1 MTEAQIVFGIM
12 QNDSR
17 AWQYICRNMISG
29 FSSIIIKSFPLDQ
42 SVRNE
47 IDDLFQESCIILMEK
62 VKKGGLVVA
71 REGAVFSYLV
81 QIGKLLACNLIR
93 KKRVLSPEEMITTS
107 LNLHKEENEDDI
119 FTPLDV
125 KQQTQNEFLDRV
137 FNSIPEDCQKLLKK
151 FYWDRKPMDEI
162 ACMLGL
168 RNADSAKTKKNRC
181 MNKFIEIGK
190 MLVNN
195 EEYAEDM
202 VRDAVERA
210 ALRELLEDECAM
222 MNNAS
227 IRMAALDIDDEDQQ
241 EEK

>member
-1 MTEAQIVFGIM
+1 
-12 QNDSR
+12 
-17 AWQYICRNMISG
+17 
-29 FSSIIIKSFPLDQ
+29 
-42 SVRNE
+42 
-47 IDDLFQESCIILMEK
+47 MEK

-81 QIGKLLACNLIR
+81 QIGKLLACNLVR

-107 LNLHKEENEDDI
+107 LNLHKEENGDDFI
-119 FTPLDV
+119 TPIDV
-125 KQQTQNEFLDRV
+125 KQQTQNEFLDKV

-190 MLVNN
+190 KLVNN
-195 EEYAEDM
+195 DEYAEEM
-202 VRDAVERA
+202 VRAAVDRA
-210 ALRELLEDECAM
+210 ALRELLEDEFALM
-222 MNNAS
+222 RNEN
-227 IRMAALDIDDEDQQ
+227 IKMAALVIEDKDQQ
-241 EEK
+241 EDK

>member
-17 AWQYICRNMISG
+17 AWQYICRNMRAG
-29 FSSIIIKSFPLDQ
+29 FSSIVIKSFPLDR
-42 SVRNE
+42 SVSEE

-62 VKKGGLVVA
+62 VKKGGVVIS
-71 REGAVFSYLV
+71 REGALFSYLV
-81 QIGKLLACNLIR
+81 QIGKLLACNLVR
-93 KKRVLSPEEMITTS
+93 KKRVLSPEEMITIS
-107 LNLHKEENEDDI
+107 LNLHKEENGDDFI
-119 FTPLDV
+119 TPIDV
-125 KQQTQNEFLDRV
+125 KQQTQNEFLDKV

-202 VRDAVERA
+202 VRAAVERA

-222 MNNAS
+222 MNNAN
-227 IRMAALDIDDEDQQ
+227 IRMAALDIEDEDQQ
-241 EEK
+241 EDK

>member
-1 MTEAQIVFGIM
+1 MTETQIVFGIM

-17 AWQYICRNMISG
+17 AWQYICRSMRLG
-29 FSSIIIKSFPLDQ
+29 FASILIKSFPANQ
-42 SVRNE
+42 SVRDE
-47 IDDLFQESCIILMEK
+47 IDDLFQESCILLMEK
-62 VKKGGLVVA
+62 VKNGGVVIS
-71 REGAVFSYLV
+71 RDGALFSYLV
-81 QIGKLLACNLIR
+81 QIGKLLACNLVR
-93 KKRVLSPEEMITTS
+93 KKRVLSPEEMITIS
-107 LNLHKEENEDDI
+107 LNLHKEERGDDFI
-119 FTPLDV
+119 TPIDV
-125 KQQTQNEFLDRV
+125 KQQTQNEFLDKV

-195 EEYAEDM
+195 DEYAEDM
-202 VRDAVERA
+202 VRAAVERA

-222 MNNAS
+222 MNNTD
-227 IRMAALDIDDEDQQ
+227 IRIAALDIKDEDNK
-241 EEK
+241 ED

>member
-1 MTEAQIVFGIM
+1 
-12 QNDSR
+12 
-17 AWQYICRNMISG
+17 
-29 FSSIIIKSFPLDQ
+29 
-42 SVRNE
+42 
-47 IDDLFQESCIILMEK
+47 
-62 VKKGGLVVA
+62 
-71 REGAVFSYLV
+71 
-81 QIGKLLACNLIR
+81 
-93 KKRVLSPEEMITTS
+93 
-107 LNLHKEENEDDI
+107 
-119 FTPLDV
+119 
-125 KQQTQNEFLDRV
+125 
-137 FNSIPEDCQKLLKK
+137 
-151 FYWDRKPMDEI
+151 MDEI

-202 VRDAVERA
+202 VRAAVERA

-227 IRMAALDIDDEDQQ
+227 IRIAALDIDDEDQQ

>member
-1 MTEAQIVFGIM
+1 MTEAQIVFGIL

-17 AWQYICRNMISG
+17 AWQYICRNMRAG
-29 FSSIIIKSFPLDQ
+29 FCSILFKSFPLDQ
-42 SVRNE
+42 SVRDE

-62 VKKGGLVVA
+62 VKKGGVVVS
-71 REGAVFSYLV
+71 REGALFSFLV
-81 QIGKLLACNLIR
+81 QIGKLLACNLVR
-93 KKRVLSPEEMITTS
+93 KKRVLSLEEMITTS
-107 LNLHKEENEDDI
+107 LNLHKEENGEDFI
-119 FTPLDV
+119 TPIDV

-195 EEYAEDM
+195 NEYAEDI
-202 VRDAVERA
+202 VRAAVERA
-210 ALRELLEDECAM
+210 ALRELLQDECAL
-222 MNNAS
+222 MNNVD
-227 IRMAALDIDDEDQQ
+227 IRMAALDIEDENDK
-241 EEK
+241 EE